1 MVDVMGFV
9 PVLADSPWARWRT
22 RAAAPAREAAGAR
35 ATAAALA
42 GLDPERWHVLADWP
56 VPGDPRTRVEHVVV
70 GPPGVLVVDSK
81 NWNGAVRSA
90 QGVLRQDGS
99 RRERDL
105 AEASRSATVVGEALG
120 LDEDVPVIGVLCFV
134 PPAMVTGWIGDVLL
148 CATGDVVAVLD
159 RLTRRLD
166 RDQVEDVAARLA
178 PGVARNPSLV
188 PAEGQAGA

>member
-9 PVLADSPWARWRT
+9 PVLADSPWTRWRS
-22 RAAAPAREAAGAR
+22 RAATPSRDAAGAR
-35 ATAAALA
+35 ATAAALS
-42 GLDPERWHVLADWP
+42 GLDPDRWHVLADWP
-56 VPGDPRTRVEHVVV
+56 VPGEPRAHVEHVVV

-81 NWNGAVRSA
+81 NWNGAVRTA

-105 AEASRSATVVGEALG
+105 AEAARTAGVVREALG

-134 PPAMVTGWIGDVLL
+134 PPAMVTGWIGEVLL

-166 RDQVEDVAARLA
+166 RDRVDDVAARLA
-178 PGVARNPSLV
+178 PGVARR
-188 PAEGQAGA
+188 PALAPVEGQAGA